1 MKIRQNTTL
10 NQLFPLACIKTS
22 KHLFKLWFKVTR
34 TQSSVR
40 NKEMEELPL
49 CVVSHR
55 RATHVC
61 PFSPQPVHT
70 LLVLCHISLVL
81 VKRYLPGL
89 FI

>member
-1 MKIRQNTTL
+1 MKIRQNTTV

-22 KHLFKLWFKVTR
+22 DWFKVTR